1 MTTKQEK
8 SDRSST
14 DPVINQ
20 KVEYFLGLSEVEATI
35 LRTSLDLSLSTGNM
49 ITAKDLI
56 IHKILAKLSRSLEIS
71 NESSDDLSLQQQNKE
86 LRHRL
91 QEYRKKLNDLE
102 DRIDELE
109 VEVLV

>member
-20 KVEYFLGLSEVEATI
+20 KVEYFLGLSDQEVAI
-35 LRTSLDLSLSTGNM
+35 LKSLLGTWSGTGRDH
-49 ITAKDLI
+49 TKETRI
-56 IHKILAKLSRSLEIS
+56 IRNIYQKLRRNLQPL
-71 NESSDDLSLQQQNKE
+71 NENSDDLSLQQQNKE

-91 QEYRKKLNDLE
+91 QECRKRLNDLE
-102 DRIDELE
+102 DSLD
-109 VEVLV
+109 VGEVLV